1 MQGSV
6 RGLSHRPIHGGP
18 EALGGALELELAGTG
33 LEKPAVYISSQPH
46 IQ

>member
-18 EALGGALELELAGTG
+18 EALGGALELAGTG
-33 LEKPAVYISSQPH
+33 LEEPAVYISSQPH